1 MYRFSW
7 HHYYQKGEQVG
18 QIFGKS
24 DILK

>member
-7 HHYYQKGEQVG
+7 HHHYQKGEQVG

>member
-7 HHYYQKGEQVG
+7 HHHYQKGEQVG

-24 DILK
+24 DIL